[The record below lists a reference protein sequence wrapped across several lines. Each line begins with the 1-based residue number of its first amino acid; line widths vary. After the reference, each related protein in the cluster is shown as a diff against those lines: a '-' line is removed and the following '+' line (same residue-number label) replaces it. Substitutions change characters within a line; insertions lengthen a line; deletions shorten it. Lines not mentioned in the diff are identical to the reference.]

1 MPGLDLFK
9 FAPFF
14 FFNLGFERFFS
25 KLHSIQITILSL
37 CIKFKVFVFFFDES
51 IILRE

>member
-1 MPGLDLFK
+1 MPGLYFLNLLL
-9 FAPFF
+9 

-37 CIKFKVFVFFFDES
+37 CIKFKVFSFCFFDEP
-51 IILRE
+51 IMLRE

>member
-9 FAPFF
+9 FALF

-37 CIKFKVFVFFFDES
+37 CIKFKVFVFFDES